1 MPNDD
6 EWGCPDLLA
15 DPAWLW
21 HHREDADLRVIDC
34 GSVTPSWEPGEPAAR
49 DDFERAHIPGALPL
63 NVHNW
68 IKDPGR
74 PLSLLGAERFAAAME
89 ALGVS
94 ATTTVVAYDRV
105 NGLYAARLWWALAYY
120 GHDRT
125 RVLDGGLAGWL
136 AEGRPV
142 TARESAA
149 PDRGRF
155 VADGRPALRCERL
168 EIQDRLHEPD
178 FHLLD
183 TRSDE
188 EFVGTKSAG
197 NHRVGHIPGAVH
209 LDWKEL
215 VVAAGR
221 PRLRPAGTLD
231 ATFDAAG
238 LRKGDEIVTYC
249 QAGVRAAFAAFVLT
263 ALGWPRVRVYDE
275 SMAEWANRN
284 DTPLTAA
291 PGVERHRAA

>member
-1 MPNDD
+1 MPNND
-6 EWGCPDLLA
+6 EWGRPDLLA

-21 HHREDADLRVIDC
+21 HHRDDADLRVIDC
-34 GSVTPSWEPGEPAAR
+34 GSVTPSWEPGAPAAR

-74 PLSLLGAERFAAAME
+74 PLSVLGAERFAAAME

-94 ATTTVVAYDRV
+94 ASTTVVAYDRV

-125 RVLDGGLAGWL
+125 RVLDGGLARWL

-142 TARESAA
+142 TARAGAA
-149 PDRGRF
+149 PDPGRF
-155 VADGRPALRCERL
+155 VTDLQPALRCTRL
-168 EIQDRLHEPD
+168 EILTQLDEPG
-178 FHLLD
+178 FRVLD

-197 NHRVGHIPGAVH
+197 NRRVGHIPGAVH
-209 LDWKEL
+209 LDWREFL
-215 VVAAGR
+215 VAADR
-221 PRLRPAGTLD
+221 SRLLPTGTLD
-231 ATFDAAG
+231 AMLDAAG
-238 LRKGDEIVTYC
+238 LKKGDEIVTYC
-249 QAGVRAAFAAFVLT
+249 QAGVRAAFAALALT

-284 DTPLTAA
+284 DTPLTA
-291 PGVERHRAA
+291 PGVEWHGAA